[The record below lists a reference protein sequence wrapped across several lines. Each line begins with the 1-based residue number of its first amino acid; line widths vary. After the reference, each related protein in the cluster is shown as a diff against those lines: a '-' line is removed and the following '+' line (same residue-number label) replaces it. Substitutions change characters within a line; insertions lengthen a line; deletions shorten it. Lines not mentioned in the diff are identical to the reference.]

1 MEYLHQ
7 QLDLAADDLVEV
19 ALDNAANVMLLDP
32 TNYEAYRNHPFR
44 YQGGY
49 TTTSPFRIN
58 VPHAGRWH
66 LVVDLGG
73 GPGAV
78 RASVAVHKIAAS
90 AGAT

>member
-7 QLDLAADDLVEV
+7 QLDLAADDVVEV

-32 TNYEAYRNHPFR
+32 TNFDAYQNRRPFR
-44 YQGGY
+44 YRGGY
-49 TTTSPFRIN
+49 ATTSPFRID
-58 VPHAGRWH
+58 VPHAGRWY

-78 RASVAVHKIAAS
+78 RASVAVHKVAAS
-90 AGAT
+90 A